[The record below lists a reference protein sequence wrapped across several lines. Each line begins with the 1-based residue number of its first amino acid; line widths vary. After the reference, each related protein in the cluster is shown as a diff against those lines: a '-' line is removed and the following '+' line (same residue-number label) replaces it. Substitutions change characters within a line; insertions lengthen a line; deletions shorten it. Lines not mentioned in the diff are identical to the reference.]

1 MKKHAIIFASLALS
15 CLVLSAPLSA
25 GAVSSSQTE
34 ASSLYIITVQP
45 ELPVTERSELELT
58 ALEMTQTWQNPNPR
72 RQLALKS
79 VSRAGCSVYRWSS
92 SAPVVASVDAS
103 GLVTALAPG
112 KAVISAYTT
121 QGETLTCTVTDTS
134 EIGKV
139 RLDADVLLLHSIGSQ
154 QDLIPTVAVQEPS
167 AVALQWTS
175 SDPSVAV
182 VDADG
187 TVTAVADGKAI
198 VTVRTPEGRS
208 AGCAVYVGQAAADYE
223 KRDRQLTKAAL
234 GGMGILGALF
244 LLLGIALA
252 MYRRVDADKRAN
264 YKSMFIST
272 ALAVFLTGVTE
283 PLEFMFMFCAMP
295 LYIVYALL
303 QGCAFAMAGIIHL
316 RLHSFGNLEFITRIP
331 MSLQAG
337 LGGDIINFVICVVA
351 FFVIGYF
358 VAYFMIGKLQLA
370 TPGRLGNYTDD
381 NADDSAADAKTEKK
395 ADKKADN
402 GQAERI
408 IALLGGRENIVLVD
422 ACMTRL
428 RVTVK
433 DPAKVADLAA
443 WKAEGA
449 LSLLVK
455 GDGIQ
460 AVYGPKADV
469 LKSDIN
475 DIL

>member
-121 QGETLTCTVTDTS
+121 QGETLTCTVTVTS

-139 RLDADVLLLHSIGSQ
+139 TLDADVLLLHSIGSQ

-223 KRDRQLTKAAL
+223 KRDRQLTKAAWVFWVRCSCCWASHFN
-234 GGMGILGALF
+234 I
-244 LLLGIALA
+244 
-252 MYRRVDADKRAN
+252 RCKRPDC
-264 YKSMFIST
+264 KPTVRS
-272 ALAVFLTGVTE
+272 
-283 PLEFMFMFCAMP
+283 P
-295 LYIVYALL
+295 YI
-303 QGCAFAMAGIIHL
+303 IPS
-316 RLHSFGNLEFITRIP
+316 SF
-331 MSLQAG
+331 
-337 LGGDIINFVICVVA
+337 
-351 FFVIGYF
+351 
-358 VAYFMIGKLQLA
+358 
-370 TPGRLGNYTDD
+370 
-381 NADDSAADAKTEKK
+381 SAAVPQWAS
-395 ADKKADN
+395 A
-402 GQAERI
+402 
-408 IALLGGRENIVLVD
+408 GRR
-422 ACMTRL
+422 AAASAPWCT
-428 RVTVK
+428 
-433 DPAKVADLAA
+433 PA
-443 WKAEGA
+443 
-449 LSLLVK
+449 
-455 GDGIQ
+455 
-460 AVYGPKADV
+460 
-469 LKSDIN
+469 
-475 DIL
+475 

>member
-121 QGETLTCTVTDTS
+121 QGETLTCTVTVTS

-139 RLDADVLLLHSIGSQ
+139 TLDADVLLLHSIGSQ

-182 VDADG
+182 VD
-187 TVTAVADGKAI
+187 
-198 VTVRTPEGRS
+198 
-208 AGCAVYVGQAAADYE
+208 
-223 KRDRQLTKAAL
+223 
-234 GGMGILGALF
+234 
-244 LLLGIALA
+244 
-252 MYRRVDADKRAN
+252 
-264 YKSMFIST
+264 
-272 ALAVFLTGVTE
+272 
-283 PLEFMFMFCAMP
+283 
-295 LYIVYALL
+295 
-303 QGCAFAMAGIIHL
+303 
-316 RLHSFGNLEFITRIP
+316 
-331 MSLQAG
+331 
-337 LGGDIINFVICVVA
+337 
-351 FFVIGYF
+351 
-358 VAYFMIGKLQLA
+358 
-370 TPGRLGNYTDD
+370 
-381 NADDSAADAKTEKK
+381 
-395 ADKKADN
+395 
-402 GQAERI
+402 
-408 IALLGGRENIVLVD
+408 
-422 ACMTRL
+422 
-428 RVTVK
+428 
-433 DPAKVADLAA
+433 
-443 WKAEGA
+443 
-449 LSLLVK
+449 LSL
-455 GDGIQ
+455 IH
-460 AVYGPKADV
+460 
-469 LKSDIN
+469 I
-475 DIL
+475 

>member
-121 QGETLTCTVTDTS
+121 QGETLTCTVTVTS

-139 RLDADVLLLHSIGSQ
+139 TLDADVLLLHSIGSQ
-154 QDLIPTVAVQEPS
+154 QDLIPT
-167 AVALQWTS
+167 VALQWTS

-244 LLLGIALA
+244 LLLGIAL
-252 MYRRVDADKRAN
+252 
-264 YKSMFIST
+264 
-272 ALAVFLTGVTE
+272 
-283 PLEFMFMFCAMP
+283 
-295 LYIVYALL
+295 
-303 QGCAFAMAGIIHL
+303 
-316 RLHSFGNLEFITRIP
+316 
-331 MSLQAG
+331 
-337 LGGDIINFVICVVA
+337 
-351 FFVIGYF
+351 
-358 VAYFMIGKLQLA
+358 
-370 TPGRLGNYTDD
+370 
-381 NADDSAADAKTEKK
+381 
-395 ADKKADN
+395 
-402 GQAERI
+402 
-408 IALLGGRENIVLVD
+408 
-422 ACMTRL
+422 
-428 RVTVK
+428 
-433 DPAKVADLAA
+433 
-443 WKAEGA
+443 
-449 LSLLVK
+449 
-455 GDGIQ
+455 
-460 AVYGPKADV
+460 
-469 LKSDIN
+469 
-475 DIL
+475 

>member
-103 GLVTALAPG
+103 GLVTA
-112 KAVISAYTT
+112 VISAYTT
-121 QGETLTCTVTDTS
+121 QGETLTCTVTVTS

-139 RLDADVLLLHSIGSQ
+139 TLDADVLLLHSIGSQ

-244 LLLGIALA
+244 LLLGIAL
-252 MYRRVDADKRAN
+252 
-264 YKSMFIST
+264 
-272 ALAVFLTGVTE
+272 
-283 PLEFMFMFCAMP
+283 
-295 LYIVYALL
+295 
-303 QGCAFAMAGIIHL
+303 
-316 RLHSFGNLEFITRIP
+316 
-331 MSLQAG
+331 
-337 LGGDIINFVICVVA
+337 
-351 FFVIGYF
+351 
-358 VAYFMIGKLQLA
+358 
-370 TPGRLGNYTDD
+370 
-381 NADDSAADAKTEKK
+381 
-395 ADKKADN
+395 
-402 GQAERI
+402 
-408 IALLGGRENIVLVD
+408 
-422 ACMTRL
+422 
-428 RVTVK
+428 
-433 DPAKVADLAA
+433 
-443 WKAEGA
+443 
-449 LSLLVK
+449 
-455 GDGIQ
+455 
-460 AVYGPKADV
+460 
-469 LKSDIN
+469 
-475 DIL
+475 

>member
-112 KAVISAYTT
+112 SSHQCIHHA
-121 QGETLTCTVTDTS
+121 GETLTCTVTVTS

-139 RLDADVLLLHSIGSQ
+139 TLDADVLLLHSIGSQ

-223 KRDRQLTKAAL
+223 SGTASSPRPRWAAWVFWVRCSCCWASHFNIRCKRPDCKPTVRSPYIIPSSFSAAVPQWASA
-234 GGMGILGALF
+234 GEAG
-244 LLLGIALA
+244 
-252 MYRRVDADKRAN
+252 
-264 YKSMFIST
+264 SS
-272 ALAVFLTGVTE
+272 
-283 PLEFMFMFCAMP
+283 FCA
-295 LYIVYALL
+295 VVHA
-303 QGCAFAMAGIIHL
+303 
-316 RLHSFGNLEFITRIP
+316 RI
-331 MSLQAG
+331 
-337 LGGDIINFVICVVA
+337 
-351 FFVIGYF
+351 
-358 VAYFMIGKLQLA
+358 
-370 TPGRLGNYTDD
+370 
-381 NADDSAADAKTEKK
+381 
-395 ADKKADN
+395 
-402 GQAERI
+402 
-408 IALLGGRENIVLVD
+408 
-422 ACMTRL
+422 
-428 RVTVK
+428 
-433 DPAKVADLAA
+433 
-443 WKAEGA
+443 KAEGTMMVLRCIMPCMA
-449 LSLLVK
+449 SCTQNSGVMPRRANTTPCPVVEL
-455 GDGIQ
+455 GIHRPRAERTHVDRAVQFLQLPGNTPGQ
-460 AVYGPKADV
+460 ADHIGLAGIVARHIGPRRAAAPPRTPRSGWCRRLPRASCAPQSGTAAPWLPRSPGSFPLPGRRRSPD
-469 LKSDIN
+469 SCRTRQSPRC
-475 DIL
+475 

>member
-121 QGETLTCTVTDTS
+121 QGETLTCTVTVTS

-139 RLDADVLLLHSIGSQ
+139 TLDADVLLLHSIGSQ

-244 LLLGIALA
+244 LLLGILEPTETILLSTHLLEE
-252 MYRRVDADKRAN
+252 VQH
-264 YKSMFIST
+264 FISRAVLLRSGRIAGDVTT
-272 ALAVFLTGVTE
+272 AALEERSQSLMDYVRSACGYE
-283 PLEFMFMFCAMP
+283 PGR
-295 LYIVYALL
+295 V
-303 QGCAFAMAGIIHL
+303 
-316 RLHSFGNLEFITRIP
+316 
-331 MSLQAG
+331 LQA
-337 LGGDIINFVICVVA
+337 LERMD
-351 FFVIGYF
+351 
-358 VAYFMIGKLQLA
+358 
-370 TPGRLGNYTDD
+370 GRG
-381 NADDSAADAKTEKK
+381 E
-395 ADKKADN
+395 
-402 GQAERI
+402 E
-408 IALLGGRENIVLVD
+408 
-422 ACMTRL
+422 
-428 RVTVK
+428 
-433 DPAKVADLAA
+433 
-443 WKAEGA
+443 
-449 LSLLVK
+449 
-455 GDGIQ
+455 
-460 AVYGPKADV
+460 
-469 LKSDIN
+469 
-475 DIL
+475 

>member
-121 QGETLTCTVTDTS
+121 QGETLTCTVAVTS

-139 RLDADVLLLHSIGSQ
+139 TLDADVLLLHSIGSQQDLIPTVAVQELSAPLSAGAVSSSQTEASSLYIITVQPELPVTERSELELTALEMTQTWQNPNPRRQLALKSVSRAGCSVYRWSSSAPVVASVDASGLVTALAPGKAVISAYTTQGETLTCTVAVTSEIGKVTLDADVLLLHSIGSQ

-244 LLLGIALA
+244 LLLGIAL
-252 MYRRVDADKRAN
+252 
-264 YKSMFIST
+264 
-272 ALAVFLTGVTE
+272 
-283 PLEFMFMFCAMP
+283 
-295 LYIVYALL
+295 
-303 QGCAFAMAGIIHL
+303 
-316 RLHSFGNLEFITRIP
+316 
-331 MSLQAG
+331 
-337 LGGDIINFVICVVA
+337 
-351 FFVIGYF
+351 
-358 VAYFMIGKLQLA
+358 
-370 TPGRLGNYTDD
+370 
-381 NADDSAADAKTEKK
+381 
-395 ADKKADN
+395 
-402 GQAERI
+402 
-408 IALLGGRENIVLVD
+408 
-422 ACMTRL
+422 
-428 RVTVK
+428 
-433 DPAKVADLAA
+433 
-443 WKAEGA
+443 
-449 LSLLVK
+449 
-455 GDGIQ
+455 
-460 AVYGPKADV
+460 
-469 LKSDIN
+469 
-475 DIL
+475 

>member
-58 ALEMTQTWQNPNPR
+58 ALEMTQTWRNPNPR

-121 QGETLTCTVTDTS
+121 QGETLTCTVAVTS

-139 RLDADVLLLHSIGSQ
+139 TLDADVLLLHSIGSQ

-244 LLLGIALA
+244 LLLGIAL
-252 MYRRVDADKRAN
+252 
-264 YKSMFIST
+264 
-272 ALAVFLTGVTE
+272 
-283 PLEFMFMFCAMP
+283 
-295 LYIVYALL
+295 
-303 QGCAFAMAGIIHL
+303 
-316 RLHSFGNLEFITRIP
+316 
-331 MSLQAG
+331 
-337 LGGDIINFVICVVA
+337 
-351 FFVIGYF
+351 
-358 VAYFMIGKLQLA
+358 
-370 TPGRLGNYTDD
+370 
-381 NADDSAADAKTEKK
+381 
-395 ADKKADN
+395 
-402 GQAERI
+402 
-408 IALLGGRENIVLVD
+408 
-422 ACMTRL
+422 
-428 RVTVK
+428 
-433 DPAKVADLAA
+433 
-443 WKAEGA
+443 
-449 LSLLVK
+449 
-455 GDGIQ
+455 
-460 AVYGPKADV
+460 
-469 LKSDIN
+469 
-475 DIL
+475 

>member
-92 SAPVVASVDAS
+92 SAPAVASVDAS

-121 QGETLTCTVTDTS
+121 QGETLTCTVTVTS

-139 RLDADVLLLHSIGSQ
+139 TLDADVLLLHSIGSQ
-154 QDLIPTVAVQEPS
+154 QDLIP

-244 LLLGIALA
+244 LLLGIAL
-252 MYRRVDADKRAN
+252 
-264 YKSMFIST
+264 
-272 ALAVFLTGVTE
+272 
-283 PLEFMFMFCAMP
+283 
-295 LYIVYALL
+295 
-303 QGCAFAMAGIIHL
+303 
-316 RLHSFGNLEFITRIP
+316 
-331 MSLQAG
+331 
-337 LGGDIINFVICVVA
+337 
-351 FFVIGYF
+351 
-358 VAYFMIGKLQLA
+358 
-370 TPGRLGNYTDD
+370 
-381 NADDSAADAKTEKK
+381 
-395 ADKKADN
+395 
-402 GQAERI
+402 
-408 IALLGGRENIVLVD
+408 
-422 ACMTRL
+422 
-428 RVTVK
+428 
-433 DPAKVADLAA
+433 
-443 WKAEGA
+443 
-449 LSLLVK
+449 
-455 GDGIQ
+455 
-460 AVYGPKADV
+460 
-469 LKSDIN
+469 
-475 DIL
+475 